1 LTGCERE
8 RAIKIDEPTL
18 MLTDTQIHEIRSRF
32 GIFQRKIYLNSC
44 SQGALSDAVQAGFE
58 DFLGSWHEQG
68 SPWELWVNRYE
79 EARAAF
85 ARFIH
90 ASADEVAIV
99 TSVSAGINSVASAL
113 NFRERKKV
121 VMGEFEFPTMGHV
134 WLGQRARG
142 ADVQFVSAESD
153 SIPAMSYERLID
165 RNTLIVPLTH
175 VCFKNGF
182 RSNVSAITEAAHS
195 SGALVMLDDYQD
207 CGTRPVDVKAMDLDF
222 YVTGTLKYLLG
233 PPGLAFMYVRKELIS
248 SLVPTLTGWF
258 AQANPF
264 AYDPQTFDLSSTARR
279 FESGT
284 PAIPNVYGAV
294 AGFELLRAIG
304 MENIAAH
311 IKRLTQSLLSSAF
324 DLGIRAKTPAD
335 SAGPL
340 VVLQSKDST
349 LLVQELAKCG
359 IVVSNRHDGLR
370 IAFHVYNTT
379 DDVKAVTEILK
390 KNIHLMVLH
399 SASVGSHD

>member
-1 LTGCERE
+1 
-8 RAIKIDEPTL
+8 
-18 MLTDTQIHEIRSRF
+18 MLTDAQILEIRSRF
-32 GIFQRKIYLNSC
+32 SIFQRKIYLNSC
-44 SQGALSDAVQAGFE
+44 SQGALSDAVQAGLE
-58 DFLGSWHEQG
+58 DFLTSWHEQG

-79 EARAAF
+79 ETRAAF
-85 ARFIH
+85 ARLIN
-90 ASADEVAIV
+90 ADADEVAIV

-134 WLGQRARG
+134 WLGQRVRG
-142 ADVQFVSAESD
+142 ADVQFVTAEGN
-153 SIPAMSYERLID
+153 SIPTANYERTID

-182 RSNVSAITEAAHS
+182 RSDVSALTKIAHA
-195 SGALVMLDDYQD
+195 SGAQVMLDDYQD
-207 CGTRPVDVKAMDLDF
+207 CGTRPIDVKAMDLDF

-233 PPGLAFMYVRKELIS
+233 PPGLAFLYVRKELIP
-248 SLVPTLTGWF
+248 SLVPAITGWF
-258 AQANPF
+258 AQSNPF
-264 AYDPQTFDLSSTARR
+264 TYDPRTFDLSPTARR

-294 AGFELLRAIG
+294 PGFELLREVG
-304 MENIAAH
+304 MENVAAH
-311 IKRLTQSLLSSAF
+311 IKCLTQSLLRNAS

-349 LLVQELAKCG
+349 LLVQELAKNG

-370 IAFHVYNTT
+370 IAFHVYNTM
-379 DDVKAVTEILK
+379 DDVKAVTEILR
-390 KNIHLMVLH
+390 KNIHLMVLDP
-399 SASVGSHD
+399 ASVGSHD